1 MIFGNILL
9 FIRCRNQN
17 QIKWTKTQNF
27 QLLFWGIS
35 IPKFVKCFIWSIIF
49 VWFSHP
55 TTLVS
60 KSYLQLWLCLG
71 FVNSTCCKG
80 HEIRRKRQEDFNLVK
95 IKAIRYEKPKF
106 SEIQFKSIYN
116 NDKFFKTLI
125 STLKIESRNCHTA
138 ASAGNLN
145 AVKSIA
151 IISEKPKFSEVQF

>member
-17 QIKWTKTQNF
+17 QIKWTKTQNS

-35 IPKFVKCFIWSIIF
+35 MGIFVKCFIWSINF
-49 VWFSHP
+49 VLFSQS
-55 TTLVS
+55 LVS
-60 KSYLQLWLCLG
+60 KSYLQLWICLG

-116 NDKFFKTLI
+116 NDKFFKKLI
-125 STLKIESRNCHTA
+125 STLKIESHNCHTVVL
-138 ASAGNLN
+138 AG
-145 AVKSIA
+145 KFERGHIRA
-151 IISEKPKFSEVQF
+151 IRFENPKFIEIQF

>member
-17 QIKWTKTQNF
+17 QIKWTKTQNS

-35 IPKFVKCFIWSIIF
+35 MGIFVKCFIWSINF
-49 VWFSHP
+49 VLFSQS
-55 TTLVS
+55 LVS
-60 KSYLQLWLCLG
+60 KSYLQLWICLG

-80 HEIRRKRQEDFNLVK
+80 HEIRRKRHEDFNLVK

-138 ASAGNLN
+138 VSAGYLN
-145 AVKSIA
+145 ADKSIV
-151 IISEKPKFSEVQF
+151 IKFEKPKPNQFQF

>member
-17 QIKWTKTQNF
+17 QIKWTKTQNS

-35 IPKFVKCFIWSIIF
+35 MEIFVKCFIWSISFIL
-49 VWFSHP
+49 FSQS
-55 TTLVS
+55 LVS
-60 KSYLQLWLCLG
+60 KSYLQLWICLG

-138 ASAGNLN
+138 VSAGNFERGH
-145 AVKSIA
+145 IRA
-151 IISEKPKFSEVQF
+151 IRFENPKFIEIQF

>member
-17 QIKWTKTQNF
+17 QIKWTKTQNS

-35 IPKFVKCFIWSIIF
+35 MGIFVKCFIWSINF
-49 VWFSHP
+49 VLFSQS
-55 TTLVS
+55 LVS
-60 KSYLQLWLCLG
+60 KSYLQLWICLG

-106 SEIQFKSIYN
+106 SEIQFKSILLYIRAAN
-116 NDKFFKTLI
+116 MLGVTDTGPSLQELVHQYRYFDILVKTDWL
-125 STLKIESRNCHTA
+125 
-138 ASAGNLN
+138 
-145 AVKSIA
+145 SI
-151 IISEKPKFSEVQF
+151 IID